1 MSPPP
6 PEAPVAT
13 ASLVDL
19 GPLAGLAADP
29 TVTDLLVNG
38 DGSVWVER
46 RGVLEAPGPRLTRL
60 EVELLL
66 ERIVTPL
73 GLRVDRSSPVVDARL
88 PDGSRVHAVVPPVA
102 VDGPCLAVRRF
113 SVAPLPLSAWCAAP
127 VAGLLGAAVGA
138 GWNLVVSGGTG
149 AGKTTLLNA
158 LAGCA
163 PATERVV
170 TVEDAAELR
179 LPQPH
184 VLRLEARPAN
194 AEGAGEVALRDLV
207 RSALRLRPD
216 RIVVGEVRGG
226 EALDLLQ
233 ALNTGH
239 AGCLA
244 TVHANGAADA
254 LRRLETLVLLAGVGL
269 PLGAVRAQL
278 ASAVDAVVHVARGA
292 DGARRITAVAEV
304 DAVIADAASVPVRL
318 LADGQRVLAPPHR
331 GARRPRLEGA
341 G

>member
-1 MSPPP
+1 VGS
-6 PEAPVAT
+6 
-13 ASLVDL
+13 VDL
-19 GPLAGLAADP
+19 GPLASLAADP

-46 RGVLEAPGPRLTRL
+46 HGPSGTQGNLVATGRRLTRP

-66 ERIVTPL
+66 ERVVTPL

-102 VDGPCLAVRRF
+102 VDGPCLALRRF
-113 SVAPLPLSAWCAAP
+113 SVDPLPLVAWCAEP
-127 VAGLLGAAVGA
+127 VAGLLVAAVRA

-158 LAGCA
+158 LAGSA
-163 PATERVV
+163 SAAERVI

-194 AEGAGEVALRDLV
+194 AEGVGEVSLRHLV

-216 RIVVGEVRGG
+216 RLVVGEVRGG

-254 LRRLETLVLLAGVGL
+254 LRRLETLVLMAGVGL

-278 ASAVDAVVHVARGA
+278 ASAVDAVIHVARGPN
-292 DGARRITAVAEV
+292 GSRRITAVAEV
-304 DAVIADAASVPVRL
+304 GSVAADAGDVPVRL
-318 LADGQRVLAPPHR
+318 LADGQQVVAAPRR
-331 GARRPRLEGA
+331 GARRPGISSQ

>member
-1 MSPPP
+1 MSARLPSP
-6 PEAPVAT
+6 A
-13 ASLVDL
+13 LDL
-19 GPLAGLAADP
+19 GPLAGLGADP

-46 RGVLEAPGPRLTRL
+46 GGTLVVTGQRLSRL

-88 PDGSRVHAVVPPVA
+88 PDGSRVTAVVPPVA
-102 VDGPCLAVRRF
+102 IDGPCLAVRRF
-113 SVAPLPLSAWCAAP
+113 SVAPLPLSAWCAEP
-127 VAGLLGAAVGA
+127 VAALLAAAVTA
-138 GWNLVVSGGTG
+138 GWNLVVAGGTG

-163 PATERVV
+163 PAAERVV

-207 RSALRLRPD
+207 RTALRLRPD
-216 RIVVGEVRGG
+216 RLVVGEVRGG

-244 TVHANGAADA
+244 TVHANGPADA
-254 LRRLETLVLLAGVGL
+254 LRRLETLVLMAGVGL
-269 PLGAVRAQL
+269 PLGGVRAQL
-278 ASAVDAVVHVARGA
+278 ASAVDAVVHLARGPG
-292 DGARRITAVAEV
+292 GARRVTAVAEV
-304 DAVIADAASVPVRL
+304 GAVTADAGAVPVRL
-318 LADGQRVLAPPHR
+318 LADGDRVLGTPRRGSRRHR
-331 GARRPRLEGA
+331 VA

>member
-1 MSPPP
+1 MTG
-6 PEAPVAT
+6 PVA
-13 ASLVDL
+13 AAPAAAVDL
-19 GPLAGLAADP
+19 GPLTALAGDP
-29 TVTDLLVNG
+29 GVTDLLVNG

-46 RGVLEAPGPRLTRL
+46 GGVLVATGQRLRRP
-60 EVELLL
+60 EVELLI

-113 SVAPLPLSAWCAAP
+113 SVRPLPLTAWCSEP
-127 VAGLLGAAVGA
+127 VAELLAAAVTA
-138 GWNLVVSGGTG
+138 GWNVIVAGGTG

-158 LAGCA
+158 LADCA
-163 PATERVV
+163 SPAERVV

-184 VLRLEARPAN
+184 VLRLEARPPN
-194 AEGAGEVALRDLV
+194 AEGVGEVALRDLV

-216 RIVVGEVRGG
+216 RLVVGEVRGG

-244 TVHANGAADA
+244 TVHANGPADA

-278 ASAVDAVVHVARGA
+278 AAAVDAVVHVTRATG
-292 DGARRITAVAEV
+292 GSRRVTAVAEV
-304 DAVIADAASVPVRL
+304 GAATAEADSVPVRL
-318 LADGQRVLAPPHR
+318 LADGERIVGSARR
-331 GARRPRLEGA
+331 GARRPAPLA
-341 G
+341 AA

>member
-1 MSPPP
+1 MNL
-6 PEAPVAT
+6 AA
-13 ASLVDL
+13 VDL

-29 TVTDLLVNG
+29 AVTDVLVNG
-38 DGSVWVER
+38 DGSVWLER
-46 RGVLEAPGPRLTRL
+46 HGTLAATGQQLTRL

-88 PDGSRVHAVVPPVA
+88 SDGSRVHAVVPPVA

-113 SVAPLPLSAWCAAP
+113 SVRPLPLAAWCSEP
-127 VAGLLGAAVGA
+127 VAGLLAAAVGT
-138 GWNLVVSGGTG
+138 GWNIVVAGGTG

-163 PATERVV
+163 PPSERVV

-194 AEGAGEVALRDLV
+194 AEGVGEVSLRDLV

-216 RIVVGEVRGG
+216 RLVVGEVRGG
-226 EALDLLQ
+226 EALDLLL

-239 AGCLA
+239 SGCLA
-244 TVHANGAADA
+244 TVHANGPADA
-254 LRRLETLVLLAGVGL
+254 LRRLETLVLLAGAGL
-269 PLGAVRAQL
+269 PLPAVRAQL
-278 ASAVDAVVHVARGA
+278 SSAVDAVVHVARGTG
-292 DGARRITAVAEV
+292 GARFITAVAEV
-304 DAVIADAASVPVRL
+304 GTITADADGVPVRIV
-318 LADGQRVLAPPHR
+318 ADGGRVLAAPRR
-331 GARRPRLEGA
+331 GARRPRPEGE
-341 G
+341 GMSPSEGPT